1 MDIKKKAGSILYT
14 VLCTVKDREEMTIED
29 LIYHKEMA
37 ESERKA
43 VLTSVLK
50 LERKLQKRG
59 TAGGAQY

>member
-1 MDIKKKAGSILYT
+1 MDIKKKAESILYT
-14 VLCTVKDREEMTIED
+14 VLFTIKDREEMTIED